1 MNKRKPLQDIHLKYI
16 DDLSLAEALNLK
28 DCLIENPDPNPP
40 RPFTY
45 HERTN
50 QVLLPGACQLQE
62 QLDKLQKYCQDYQMV
77 INSKKCK
84 VMIFNPHRKYAGM
97 PRLTLSGEGGE
108 CLEIVENMQ
117 LLGVQLRSDMRWCNN
132 TDYIC
137 KKGFARLWI
146 LRRLKGLGASQTE
159 LIDVYQ
165 KQVRSVLELAVP
177 VWQPGIT
184 KFEKNQIERVQKC
197 ALFIILGEQYT
208 HYTNALELVNCESLE
223 DRRKKICEKF
233 VRKSAKH
240 PKYQNWFRM
249 DVNLANDKNTRKA
262 KKSLKQ
268 KYHSV
273 QYRTERYKNSPL
285 PYLTE
290 LLNTL

>member
-1 MNKRKPLQDIHLKYI
+1 
-16 DDLSLAEALNLK
+16 
-28 DCLIENPDPNPP
+28 
-40 RPFTY
+40 
-45 HERTN
+45 
-50 QVLLPGACQLQE
+50 
-62 QLDKLQKYCQDYQMV
+62 MV
-77 INSKKCK
+77 INNKKCK
-84 VMIFNPHRKYAGM
+84 VMVFNPHRKYAGT
-97 PRLTLSGEGGE
+97 PKLTLSGEGGE
-108 CLEIVENMQ
+108 CLEIVEKMK
-117 LLGVQLRSDMRWCNN
+117 LLGVQLRSDMRWCDN

-159 LIDVYQ
+159 LVDVYH

-177 VWQPGIT
+177 VWQPGLT

-208 HYTNALELVNCESLE
+208 HYAQALELVNCESLE

-233 VRKSAKH
+233 VKKAASH

-249 DVNLANDKNTRKA
+249 DSNLANDKNTRKA
-262 KKSLKQ
+262 KTHLKQ
-268 KYHSV
+268 KYHPV
-273 QYRTERYKNSPL
+273 QCRTERYKDSPL

-290 LLNTL
+290 LLNTLC

>member
-1 MNKRKPLQDIHLKYI
+1 M
-16 DDLSLAEALNLK
+16 
-28 DCLIENPDPNPP
+28 
-40 RPFTY
+40 
-45 HERTN
+45 
-50 QVLLPGACQLQE
+50 
-62 QLDKLQKYCQDYQMV
+62 
-77 INSKKCK
+77 
-84 VMIFNPHRKYAGM
+84 
-97 PRLTLSGEGGE
+97 
-108 CLEIVENMQ
+108 
-117 LLGVQLRSDMRWCNN
+117 
-132 TDYIC
+132 
-137 KKGFARLWI
+137 
-146 LRRLKGLGASQTE
+146 GASQTE

-249 DVNLANDKNTRKA
+249 DANLANDKNTRKA